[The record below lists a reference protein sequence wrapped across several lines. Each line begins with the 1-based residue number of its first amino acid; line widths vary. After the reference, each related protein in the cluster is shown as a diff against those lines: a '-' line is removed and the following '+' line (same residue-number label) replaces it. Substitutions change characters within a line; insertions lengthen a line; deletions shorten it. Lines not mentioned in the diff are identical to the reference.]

1 MSNLPAYPIRSSA
14 MRPVTKIT
22 ILGIRLGVVV
32 LGAYWLMIFV
42 GTHLPGSLDFSPQAN
57 DKIKHF
63 GAFFVLG
70 TLMCYVTTSPRLVA
84 RFSLIGA
91 IGVGYA
97 IIDELTQHFIP
108 RRVPDFYDVVADS
121 FGLFAAIGCYLTLRF
136 FLKGYLDQ
144 KRDRPSVSS

>member
-42 GTHLPGSLDFSPQAN
+42 GTHLPSSLDFSPKTG
-57 DKIKHF
+57 DKVKHF

-70 TLMCYVTTSPRLVA
+70 ILMSYVTTSPRLVL
-84 RFSLIGA
+84 RFSLIMA

-108 RRVPDFYDVVADS
+108 RRVPDVYDVVADTL
-121 FGLFAAIGCYLTLRF
+121 GLLSAIGCYLVLRYF
-136 FLKGYLDQ
+136 FKKPLEASEYQ
-144 KRDRPSVSS
+144 S